1 MRHWRIAAGTLVV
14 LGVSAGVVWALF
26 RDRDDP
32 QVLKVKQLKSELF
45 SETSQELS
53 PDGRDRLRERLR
65 EEAEKLPA
73 EKREELFQSAREEF
87 RERIHQRIQQVL
99 ALPEHKRTALL
110 DEDIDRMEQM
120 RQQWDQRRGQNSNQA
135 AASGQGGRGPR
146 DWTPERRDA
155 RRRHFLDNT
164 TPRERA

>member
-1 MRHWRIAAGTLVV
+1 
-14 LGVSAGVVWALF
+14 
-26 RDRDDP
+26 
-32 QVLKVKQLKSELF
+32 
-45 SETSQELS
+45 
-53 PDGRDRLRERLR
+53 
-65 EEAEKLPA
+65 
-73 EKREELFQSAREEF
+73 
-87 RERIHQRIQQVL
+87 
-99 ALPEHKRTALL
+99 L

-164 TPRERA
+164 TPRERAELAAYFEAVQKRRKERGLPDLPGRGPWGRM